1 MSFLRSINKKMP
13 SDPNK
18 NKKSSVRA
26 VVLMGVFWRIL
37 IIEGILLIGTLI
49 YAALIE
55 DKVVTR
61 LRITSISQKDRD
73 ILKRWISEAS

>member
-1 MSFLRSINKKMP
+1 MTGSIDNKMS
-13 SDPNK
+13 SDSNK
-18 NKKSSVRA
+18 NEKSSVRA

>member
-1 MSFLRSINKKMP
+1 MTGSIDNKMP
-13 SDPNK
+13 SDSHK
-18 NKKSSVRA
+18 NEKSSVRA

>member
-1 MSFLRSINKKMP
+1 MTGSIDNKMP
-13 SDPNK
+13 SDSNK
-18 NKKSSVRA
+18 NEKSSVRA

>member
-1 MSFLRSINKKMP
+1 MTGSIDNKMP
-13 SDPNK
+13 SDSNK
-18 NKKSSVRA
+18 NEKGSVRA